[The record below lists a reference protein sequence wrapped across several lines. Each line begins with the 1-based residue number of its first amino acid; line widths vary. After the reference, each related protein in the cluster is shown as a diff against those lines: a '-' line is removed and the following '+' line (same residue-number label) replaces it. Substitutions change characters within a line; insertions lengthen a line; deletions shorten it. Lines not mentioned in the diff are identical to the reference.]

1 MHNYSKEDFIKSLQK
16 AGIEYGDTLFG
27 HSNIGFFGR
36 LEFAK
41 NAQETCNLL
50 LESIFSVIGSEGT
63 LLLPTFS
70 YSFSNK
76 KSFNPKTTKGVG
88 GIFSEYIRNLPQ
100 SRRSLD
106 PSVSITAIGGK
117 CEIFTSNMPVE
128 VYGSKGFFGRL
139 LKENVKTLN
148 MNIDSATTF
157 VHYAEK
163 LLKVPYRFTK
173 KFSGTIILN
182 SKSYQ
187 SESHL
192 WVRYRHPATSPR
204 FENFDNLALKMNLVK
219 KLNIGRGFI
228 SVMNISDQ
236 LRVVREGI
244 DSDPWFMTCASE
256 INEFPTI
263 DEMINAEYIYSE
275 SKPSQNE

>member
-1 MHNYSKEDFIKSLQK
+1 MYHYSKGDFIKALYQ

-36 LEFAK
+36 LKSAE
-41 NAQETCNLL
+41 NGQETCKLL
-50 LESIFSVIGSEGT
+50 LESIFSVIGSDGT
-63 LLLPTFS
+63 LLLPTFT
-70 YSFSNK
+70 YSFSNN
-76 KSFNPKTTKGVG
+76 KSFNPKTTNGIG
-88 GIFSEYIRNLPQ
+88 GFFSEYVRNLPD
-100 SRRSLD
+100 SCRSLD
-106 PSVSITAIGGK
+106 PSVSITAIGKKSGK
-117 CEIFTSNMPVE
+117 FTSNMPVE

-148 MNIDSATTF
+148 LNIDSATTF

-163 LLKVPYRFTK
+163 ILKVPYRFTK
-173 KFSGTIILN
+173 KFTGTILLD

-204 FENFDNLALKMNLVK
+204 FEKFDNLALKMNLVK

-244 DSDPWFMTCASE
+244 DTDPWFMTCASE
-256 INEFPTI
+256 IDKFPTI
-263 DEMINAEYIYSE
+263 DEMKNAEYIISE
-275 SKPSQNE
+275 SKPS